1 MGTIAVSTNKHRTKH
16 RAIRRVANFFPL
28 ILNSPIMNC
37 VRVKIRTPCY
47 PFAFAPLFVILY
59 LFLRRDLTY
68 HSFNYL
74 STLLE
79 IWHAV

>member
-47 PFAFAPLFVILY
+47 PFAFAPP
-59 LFLRRDLTY
+59 FLLRDLTY

-74 STLLE
+74 STPLE